1 MDVYGA
7 PYQISVSLVCS
18 GKQPC
23 RVPPWLAGIHLRDFT
38 LTALKAAVAVTLHAS
53 GVLALFSPM
62 GEWANWQIGGI
73 GICRWCQCWSNELN
87 TLERCAVMRSEVA
100 FPQVATPPCFWFL
113 FSVSCRFELP
123 LVGGEPVCYIHL
135 ILHDMEE
142 VCRHAI
148 FVRFKLHGA
157 WLPSFRLVPCCFWEA
172 VTHAYGISRLVFPF
186 FIILLVSSVR
196 HFLLRSNNCIIGCEH
211 KVSEWALHSLL

>member
-1 MDVYGA
+1 M
-7 PYQISVSLVCS
+7 LLEFLRCF
-18 GKQPC
+18 
-23 RVPPWLAGIHLRDFT
+23 PPWENGRIDRLVALEYAG
-38 LTALKAAVAVTLHAS
+38 
-53 GVLALFSPM
+53 GVSAESD
-62 GEWANWQIGGI
+62 
-73 GICRWCQCWSNELN
+73 SNELN

-142 VCRHAI
+142 VSRHAI

-157 WLPSFRLVPCCFWEA
+157 
-172 VTHAYGISRLVFPF
+172 
-186 FIILLVSSVR
+186 
-196 HFLLRSNNCIIGCEH
+196 
-211 KVSEWALHSLL
+211 